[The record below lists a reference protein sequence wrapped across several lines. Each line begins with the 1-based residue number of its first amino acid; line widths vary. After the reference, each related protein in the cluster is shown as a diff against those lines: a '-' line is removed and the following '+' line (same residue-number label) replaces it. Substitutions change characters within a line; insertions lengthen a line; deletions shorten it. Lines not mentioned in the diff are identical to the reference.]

1 MVFRQVLDCK
11 HMDRAIKVHE
21 VTMKTNEILKIR
33 EIMLGNAGYF
43 VGVAKNLTQT
53 VRKAI
58 TSMEVSKDNE
68 FKDASFTLKSL
79 LSAMNYW
86 HSFSKPGKFQ
96 PEIIALYSRMVLKLS
111 QSSKTIIKA
120 SYTRN
125 WLQHLSSAQNLMKDF
140 IAMDWIKYRKT

>member
-1 MVFRQVLDCK
+1 MLDCK

-43 VGVAKNLTQT
+43 VGVTKNLTQT

-79 LSAMNYW
+79 LSAMNY
-86 HSFSKPGKFQ
+86 
-96 PEIIALYSRMVLKLS
+96 
-111 QSSKTIIKA
+111 
-120 SYTRN
+120 
-125 WLQHLSSAQNLMKDF
+125 
-140 IAMDWIKYRKT
+140 

>member
-1 MVFRQVLDCK
+1 
-11 HMDRAIKVHE
+11 MDRAIKVHE

-96 PEIIALYSRMVLKLS
+96 LEIIALYSRMVLKLF
-111 QSSKTIIKA
+111 TIIKA

>member
-1 MVFRQVLDCK
+1 
-11 HMDRAIKVHE
+11 MDRAIKVHE

-68 FKDASFTLKSL
+68 FKDASS
-79 LSAMNYW
+79 MNYW

-96 PEIIALYSRMVLKLS
+96 LEIIALYSRMVLKLF
-111 QSSKTIIKA
+111 TIIKA